1 MIRRWPRVTG
11 AKNYFPNN
19 IKNDSSHNTKY
30 YPCYK
35 RPGRTPAMA
44 PPNEKLAAA
53 LERLKAFQAQ
63 GRSAIRS
70 KELTRAM
77 RELLQKHG
85 FLQQVLKG
93 WYIAT
98 RPGAGDGD
106 TTAWYASFWD
116 FCRDYLTERFGA
128 DWSLTPEQS
137 LVLLAGNT
145 SVPRQILVRAK
156 GANNQAT
163 QFIHGTSLFEGAHAL
178 PEPGDVTELNGLRLF
193 KPEAALVAAQ
203 PSFFEL
209 HPTEARTILAMQRD
223 ASDVLARLLKGGR
236 SAIAGRLAGAFRN
249 IGRDR
254 EAEAILAGMRAA
266 DYDVRETDPFRERLA
281 RIPYRREPSPYV
293 HRIRLLWATMRDGVV
308 GRFPAP
314 PSPVNDI
321 DAYLRHVDDIYVTD
335 AYHSLSIEGYQVSP
349 DLIERVRSGTWNPD
363 SDDGD
368 REQRNALAARGYWQA
383 FQAVKASVRKVLD
396 GANPGEVAD
405 HDHGTWY
412 RELFAPS
419 VAVGLLKPENLA
431 GYRNGPVYI
440 RGSRH
445 APLNA
450 DAVRDAMPTLF
461 ELLSEELDPAVRVVL
476 GHFIFVYIHPYYDGN
491 GRTGRFLMNVMLAAA
506 GYPWTVIPVQA
517 RARYMAALEA
527 GSVDQNI
534 GPFTS
539 FLADL
544 VGKPAAPPVG

>member
-1 MIRRWPRVTG
+1 
-11 AKNYFPNN
+11 
-19 IKNDSSHNTKY
+19 
-30 YPCYK
+30 
-35 RPGRTPAMA
+35 MA

-53 LERLKAFQAQ
+53 LERLKAFQVQ

-70 KELTRAM
+70 KDLTRAT

-85 FLQQVLKG
+85 FLQEVLKG
-93 WYIAT
+93 WYIAA
-98 RPGAGDGD
+98 RPGASGGD

-116 FCRDYLTERFGA
+116 FCRGYLTERFGV

-145 SVPRQILVRAK
+145 SVPRQLLVRAK

-178 PEPGDVTELNGLRLF
+178 PASGDATELNGLRLF
-193 KPEAALVAAQ
+193 KAEAALVAAQ

-223 ASDVLARLLKGGR
+223 ASDVLARLLKGGH

-249 IGRDR
+249 MGRDR

-266 DYDVRETDPFRERLA
+266 GYDARETDPFKEQLA

-293 HRIRLLWATMRDGVV
+293 HRIRLLWAIMRDGVV
-308 GRFPAP
+308 GRFPP
-314 PSPVNDI
+314 PPPVNDI
-321 DAYLRHVDDIYVTD
+321 GAYLRHVDDIYVTD

-349 DLIERVRSGTWNPD
+349 RLIERVRSGTWNPD
-363 SDDGD
+363 DDDD

-383 FQAVKASVRKVLD
+383 FQAVKASVHKVLD
-396 GANPGEVAD
+396 GDNAGDVAD
-405 HDHGTWY
+405 HDHATWY

-445 APLNA
+445 VPLNA
-450 DAVRDAMPTLF
+450 DALRDAMPTLF
-461 ELLSEELDPAVRVVL
+461 ELLSEEADPAVRVVL
-476 GHFIFVYIHPYYDGN
+476 GHFIFVYIHPHYDGN

-517 RARYMAALEA
+517 RARYMTALEA
-527 GSVDQNI
+527 ASVEQNI

-544 VGKPAAPPVG
+544 VGKPAVLPVG